1 MIQGTTPTITLH
13 LPLLTSDIAEAEYV
27 VADDQNTIILKWRLE
42 DMEATTD
49 TLKIKLTQDDTIL
62 LEPRIYQTQLRVKL
76 MSGDVMATQKM
87 PLNIQ
92 DLIAEDVI

>member
-13 LPLLTSDIAEAEYV
+13 RPLLTSDIAEAEYV

>member
-13 LPLLTSDIAEAEYV
+13 LPIPTTDIAEAEYV
-27 VADDQNTIILKWRLE
+27 MADDQDTIILKWKLE
-42 DMEATTD
+42 DMETTTD

-76 MSGDVMATQKM
+76 TSGDVMATQKM

-92 DLIAEDVI
+92 DLISEDVI